1 VRDSGPV
8 ARPRLR
14 VIAGTAGGRRL
25 IAPPSVRPTTDR
37 VREALFASLGD
48 HVRGARVLDLYAG
61 SGAIS
66 VEALSRGASA
76 AVLVDAD
83 PAAVDACRTN
93 LITTGLADRAEIQ
106 AVPVAEFLGAGP
118 PGPPFDLVVADP
130 PYDEAAPEIAALLDT
145 LDQPGWLT
153 PAARVVLE
161 TPTRG
166 GAVSATTGP
175 GWETRSERKYGDT
188 LLTTLGSVPRV

>member
-1 VRDSGPV
+1 MRDSGPV

-25 IAPPSVRPTTDR
+25 VAPPSVRPTTDR
-37 VREALFASLGD
+37 VREALFASLRD
-48 HVRGARVLDLYAG
+48 HVLGARVLDLYAG

-66 VEALSRGASA
+66 VEALSRGASG

-83 PAAVDACRTN
+83 PAAIEACRAN
-93 LITTGLADRAEIQ
+93 LNTTGLADRAEIRPG
-106 AVPVAEFLGAGP
+106 PVAAFLGAGP
-118 PGPPFDLVVADP
+118 SGPPFDLVVADP
-130 PYDEAAPEIAALLDT
+130 PYDEAVPEIAALLAS
-145 LDQPGWLT
+145 LALPGWLT
-153 PAARVVLE
+153 AAARVVLE

-166 GAVSATTGP
+166 GAVSTTAGP

-188 LLTTLGSVPRV
+188 LLTTLGPVPRV

>member
-1 VRDSGPV
+1 V

-25 IAPPSVRPTTDR
+25 VAPASVRPTTDR

-48 HVRGARVLDLYAG
+48 HVRGARVLELYAG

-66 VEALSRGASA
+66 VEALSRGASRA
-76 AVLVDAD
+76 LLVEADA
-83 PAAVDACRTN
+83 AAVDAGQTN
-93 LITTGLADRAEIQ
+93 LTATGLADRAEIH
-106 AVPVAEFLGAGP
+106 AGPVAAFLRAGP
-118 PGPPFDLVVADP
+118 AGPPFDLVFADP
-130 PYDEAAPEIAALLDT
+130 PYDGAGPAVAALLDA
-145 LDQPGWLT
+145 LAQPGWLT
-153 PAARVVLE
+153 PTARVVLE

-166 GAVSATTGP
+166 GAVSATAGP

-188 LLTTLGSVPRV
+188 LLTTLSPVPCA